1 MDLDGWRKRIDAV
14 DLKLVELLNRRSRY
28 ALEIGKIKARL
39 DLPVYTP
46 SREVEVLNNVV
57 LANEGPLNDQAVRRL
72 FERIIDEARLLERE
86 YIERRRQ
93 ERGSRPGA
101 SKRAPVR

>member
-1 MDLDGWRKRIDAV
+1 MDLDGWRRRIDAV

-57 LANEGPLNDQAVRRL
+57 LANEGPLDDPAMRRL

-86 YIERRRQ
+86 YIERKRQRRGQ
-93 ERGSRPGA
+93 RPEA
-101 SKRAPVR
+101 RKRTRAR